1 MAANMVEGAPGQ
13 DPWHAAAAAAQLTA
27 AAQQSVEQPFR
38 SPRPSMA
45 DVTAAGT
52 TYNIPAE
59 QMALLLQT
67 LQQAQSQGGGGGEDE
82 FRRAWKG
89 LPLPTLREGPDWA
102 DWNFKWKTV
111 CAEAHGMIIMLVE
124 QAEHCHTAHVGPYQD
139 ARQERAARSAYA
151 RLSSCT
157 EAPP

>member
-1 MAANMVEGAPGQ
+1 MEAIAPM
-13 DPWHAAAAAAQLTA
+13 TI
-27 AAQQSVEQPFR
+27 S
-38 SPRPSMA
+38 
-45 DVTAAGT
+45 
-52 TYNIPAE
+52 AE

-67 LQQAQSQGGGGGEDE
+67 LQQAQSQGGGGGGGGEDE

-157 EAPP
+157 EGASLNIVRSVTNRDGSRSYL